1 MSPAR
6 EISDMNVVMKLFLGL
21 SVLVVGLSSARA
33 DKIFNAGTGTTWDC
47 AKDSDVVINTSNGKY
62 TFKGACKDI
71 AVNGSGLKITIESV
85 TDLDVNGSKNDI
97 QATAADD
104 INVNGND
111 NVVTW
116 AKGINGKAPD
126 VNTLGTGNK
135 VSGGGA
141 TATAT
146 ATTTAG
152 APAQANATP
161 LDCTKK
167 KSQAITKSNGVY
179 AVTGACDKVALSG
192 SNNIVTIESTKNL
205 AVSGGNNTV
214 TVTAADKIA
223 ATGKNNTVTWS
234 AAITG
239 SAPKTA
245 ATGKS
250 NTITQAGATVPS
262 TAAGG
267 NATATTTVAPNG
279 AIDCGKQASHSI
291 ATNDGTYTYVGKCE
305 LITVDG
311 NNNKVT
317 IESAGG
323 LAINGNKNTI
333 SATAVEKL
341 GVVGNENKVTWK
353 KGVTTAK
360 PKLSNVGNGNAIS
373 QAK

>member
-1 MSPAR
+1 
-6 EISDMNVVMKLFLGL
+6 MNVVMKLFLGL

-33 DKIFNAGTGTTWDC
+33 DKIFNMGSGTTWDC
-47 AKDSDVVINTSNGKY
+47 AKDDEVVINTSNGTY
-62 TFKGACKDI
+62 SFKGACKDI

-85 TDLDVNGSKNDI
+85 TDLNVNGSKNDI

-116 AKGINGKAPD
+116 VKGVRGKAPD
-126 VNTLGTGNK
+126 VNTLGSGNK
-135 VSGGGA
+135 VSGGG
-141 TATAT
+141 T
-146 ATTTAG
+146 ATTTAAA

-179 AVTGACDKVALSG
+179 TVTGACDKVALSG

-214 TVTAADKIA
+214 TVTAVDKIA

-262 TAAGG
+262 TAPT
-267 NATATTTVAPNG
+267 NATGTTTVAPKG

-291 ATNDGTYTYVGKCE
+291 VTNDGTYTYVGKCE
-305 LITVDG
+305 LITVNG

-323 LAINGNKNTI
+323 LAVNGNDNTVDVI
-333 SATAVEKL
+333 AVEKL
-341 GVVGNENKVTWK
+341 GVMGNDNKVTWK

-360 PKLSNVGNGNAIS
+360 PKLANVGNRNAVS